1 MLNGRI
7 SAIEHLKN
15 ARSRSGR
22 FFPLRERFR
31 GVEPNT
37 DTTQKLDEKEFG
49 EPL

>member
-1 MLNGRI
+1 MLNGQI

-22 FFPLRERFR
+22 FFSTQRAIS